1 VSKPDSSVRAGPQV
15 AVDRT
20 DVQKLLDAAVR
31 LESCA
36 EVSDL
41 VVTAARLARAM
52 TASTVV
58 SLGRV
63 DQDTFR
69 AMTVDPPIHEGAWT
83 GLAASEYRASRR
95 PALRALIRDRR
106 GWVVDTNNPDS
117 DQTEIEALLANG
129 MSVAVAVPV
138 LAHGSVWGQLYLA
151 RREQVPYTS
160 DEVALLEVFAN
171 LVAGALTRIDIAS
184 QVERLVMADPLTG
197 LPNRRAA
204 DSAVAAALAS
214 GAVTCVVMCDVDS
227 LKRINDEHGHERGD
241 ELLRSVADVVR
252 RMRDALPGSTAVRLG
267 GDEFCVITVGIPSAD
282 VRVVVEAELAVGG
295 LPYDATL
302 SYGIASTEH
311 TDPEATGRSLFR
323 LADAA
328 QYRAKRARHP
338 RASGGSRYGGITQL
352 TVLDDGLAVLDALTR
367 DARARDVP
375 THAGDRL
382 SAVAAA
388 LTEAVGA
395 MHWYVSSC
403 EPQSRSL
410 RLVSRGNSFS
420 RPDTAFL
427 TDAFGQDFASPLN
440 QSTARALDG
449 GAFWVHVSDPDGHPH
464 ERHLLAATDATA
476 VVAAGGPDASGR
488 RWLVELYFDNLHV
501 DVEYIATP
509 VRAVVAAA
517 IVGVP

>member
-1 VSKPDSSVRAGPQV
+1 MGQSDKTLTADRRVS
-15 AVDRT
+15 AVRT
-20 DVQKLLDAAVR
+20 DVQKLLDAALR
-31 LESCA
+31 LEGCA

-41 VVTAARLARAM
+41 VVTAARLARDL
-52 TASTVV
+52 TGSTVA

-69 AMTVDPPIHEGAWT
+69 AMTVDPPIKDAAWT
-83 GLAASEYRASRR
+83 GLAASEYRASTR

-106 GWVVDTNNPDS
+106 GWVVDASNPDG
-117 DQTEIEALLANG
+117 DQAEIEALLATG
-129 MSVAVAVPV
+129 MSAAVAVPV

-151 RREQVPYTS
+151 RREPVPFTT
-160 DEVALLEVFAN
+160 DEVELLEVFTN

-184 QVERLVMADPLTG
+184 QVERLVLADPLTG

-204 DSAVAAALAS
+204 DSALAAALAS

-227 LKRINDEHGHERGD
+227 LKHINDEHGHERGD
-241 ELLRSVADVVR
+241 ELLRSVGDVVR

-267 GDEFCVITVGIPSAD
+267 GDEFCVITVGIPSAE
-282 VRVVVEAELAVGG
+282 VRVVIESELALGG
-295 LPYDATL
+295 LPYGATL

-311 TDPEATGRSLFR
+311 TDPETTGRSLFR

-328 QYRAKRARHP
+328 QYRAKRARQL
-338 RASGGSRYGGITQL
+338 RTTAVNRFGGVTEL
-352 TVLDDGLAVLDALTR
+352 TVLDDGLTALDTLTR
-367 DARARDVP
+367 EAHARGTA
-375 THAGDRL
+375 THTADRL
-382 SAVAAA
+382 CAVAAA
-388 LTEAVGA
+388 LTESVGA

-403 EPQSRSL
+403 EAQARTL
-410 RLVSRGNSFS
+410 RLESRGYSVS

-427 TDAFGQDFASPLN
+427 TDAFGQDFASRTHP
-440 QSTARALDG
+440 STARALDG

-488 RWLVELYFDNLHV
+488 RWLAELYFDNMHV
-501 DVEYIATP
+501 DVGYIATS

-517 IVGVP
+517 IVGLP

>member
-1 VSKPDSSVRAGPQV
+1 MGQSDKTLTADRRAS
-15 AVDRT
+15 ADRT
-20 DVQKLLDAAVR
+20 DVQKLLDAAIR
-31 LESCA
+31 LEGCA

-41 VVTAARLARAM
+41 VVTAARLARRL
-52 TASTVV
+52 TDSTVA

-69 AMTVDPPIHEGAWT
+69 AITVDPPIQDGTRT
-83 GLAASEYRASRR
+83 GLAASEYRASTR

-106 GWVVDTNNPDS
+106 GWVVDASNPDG

-151 RREQVPYTS
+151 RREPVPYTS
-160 DEVALLEVFAN
+160 DEVELLEVFAN
-171 LVAGALTRIDIAS
+171 LVAGALTRIDIAT

-204 DSAVAAALAS
+204 DTAVAAALAS

-241 ELLRSVADVVR
+241 ELLRSVGDVVR

-282 VRVVVEAELAVGG
+282 VRVVVETELALGG

-311 TDPEATGRSLFR
+311 TDPDLTGRSLFR

-328 QYRAKRARHP
+328 QYRAKRARQL
-338 RASGGSRYGGITQL
+338 RATAVSRYGGITQL
-352 TVLDDGLAVLDALTR
+352 TVLDDGLAALDTLTR
-367 DARARDVP
+367 DARSRDAA
-375 THAGDRL
+375 THTADRL
-382 SAVAAA
+382 CAVAVA
-388 LTEAVGA
+388 LTESVGA
-395 MHWYVSSC
+395 MRWYVSAC
-403 EPQSRSL
+403 ESQAHVLQLIR
-410 RLVSRGNSFS
+410 RGDSTT

-427 TDAFGQDFASPLN
+427 TDAFGLDFTSCTN
-440 QSTARALDG
+440 SSTARALDG

-488 RWLVELYFDNLHV
+488 RWLVELYFDSLHV

-517 IVGVP
+517 IVGLP